1 MGATSSIVNLGE
13 LTKPATVL
21 IEKIS
26 EAIGGIFRPYQIRR
40 IAEAEAQ
47 ASSIKAISQ
56 IEITELQSRAM
67 YRFFSEEAKKQQN
80 IESITAKA
88 LPELAEAATPE
99 RLEDDW
105 ITNFFDK
112 CRLISD
118 EEMQILWSKV
128 LAGEASAP
136 GRYSKRTVG
145 ILSSLDK
152 SDATLFTRLCSFTWV
167 VGDFAPVVFD
177 AGDTIYTEAG
187 INFVT
192 LKHLDEIGLI
202 SFESLTGYQRTK
214 LPQRIVI
221 SYYGEP
227 VEISFPQ
234 QSDNCLQFGKVL
246 FSKAGQ
252 ELAGVCGS
260 ASAPGFLEYTIGKWK
275 SMGLQVIRLHQSTGS
290 VR

>member
-1 MGATSSIVNLGE
+1 MNLGE

-56 IEITELQSRAM
+56 IEITELQRRAM

-80 IESITAKA
+80 IESITARA

-99 RLEDDW
+99 KLEDDW

-136 GRYSKRTVG
+136 GRYSKRTVS

-152 SDATLFTRLCSFTWV
+152 SDAALFTGLCSFNWV
-167 VGDFAPVVFD
+167 VGEFVPIVFD
-177 AGDTIYTEAG
+177 AQDNIYTEAG
-187 INFVT
+187 INFVA

-202 SFESLTGYQRTK
+202 SFESFTGFQQTK
-214 LPQRIVI
+214 LPQKIGI
-221 SYYGEP
+221 SYYDER
-227 VEISFPQ
+227 VEISFPK
-234 QSDNCLQFGKVL
+234 QSDNCLDLGKVL

-252 ELAGVCGS
+252 QLAGVCGS

-275 SMGLQVIRLHQSTGS
+275 SEGLQVIHLHHNTGA

>member
-56 IEITELQSRAM
+56 IEITELQRRAL

-99 RLEDDW
+99 RVEDDW

-118 EEMQILWSKV
+118 EEMQMLWSRV
-128 LAGEASAP
+128 LAGEASSP
-136 GRYSKRTVG
+136 GRYSKRTVS

-152 SDATLFTRLCSFTWV
+152 SDAALFTKLCSFTWDMGEFV
-167 VGDFAPVVFD
+167 PVVFD
-177 AGDTIYTEAG
+177 AQDTIYTGAG

-202 SFESLTGYQRTK
+202 SFESFTGYQRTK
-214 LPQRIVI
+214 LP
-221 SYYGEP
+221 
-227 VEISFPQ
+227 
-234 QSDNCLQFGKVL
+234 L
-246 FSKAGQ
+246 
-252 ELAGVCGS
+252 
-260 ASAPGFLEYTIGKWK
+260 KWTQDFRPRNK
-275 SMGLQVIRLHQSTGS
+275 LRFRRSR
-290 VR
+290 